1 MRRLLAILLLTFPL
15 SCSSDLEA
23 PPADSPVQV
32 VAPDGTAI
40 TDYVAVVT
48 AADGTVT
55 VTRCGDGAS
64 LLCGDG
70 ALNVP
75 LGALGVRIKAVG
87 FAYTD
92 FPPEAQRV
100 TLEPLAVEAT
110 ADYRTGFGANDRD
123 AFESMAYPA
132 SGELGRA
139 LAVKFFIRD
148 LDTEPEV
155 YFQDTRKHPI
165 HYDFAHGVL
174 GVPGTAGQFA
184 KETYNDQPR
193 RQMGGTLI
201 LYPDLDSTIT
211 LEFFPSDTLTP
222 AQALKAHTLLEER
235 LGFAPRFGT
244 AGRFHYV
251 PAGSAQE
258 AAMDAAAR
266 QAFERA
272 GAAWATLRS
281 LFGDVALQ
289 AMNPGVAYGTL
300 VAVTPEQ
307 LLQGPDRVLVSSTDI
322 VVLSRL
328 PNDLPLVAGCI
339 TEELQTPLA
348 HVNVAAHARG
358 TPNLALPGA
367 SADPRVAPF
376 LGKLVRFEVTPGA
389 FTLAEA
395 TLAEAQAFWETQTR
409 PEFVPTHDDERDGLL
424 DFAEI
429 GFADSNAVGVK
440 AANLAEL
447 SALLGDRAP
456 TGFAVPFRHYDRYMA
471 ENTVTT
477 ARCAAARSDCTEEGR
492 PGAVCDAAATLCEAS
507 AMAGSSFWGHAERL
521 LADGTLPT
529 NTALREAALDGLVH
543 LVGHGTVEA
552 SFAESLDAR
561 VAALVGDAKVRLRSS
576 TNAEDLPDFSGA
588 GLYVSHSAT
597 ASGEKAASL
606 RIREV
611 WASVWRWR
619 AFEERRFWNI
629 RHRDVRMGI
638 AVHRSYP
645 DEAAN
650 GVLITQNVT
659 NPLVAG
665 MTVNVQKGEVSVT
678 NPEDG
683 EVAEAFTIVPS
694 PTGGVQVARQ
704 RWSTLSPDAPV
715 MTDAEVT
722 ALYQAAYQVQLH
734 FASLYAEDPFTFAL
748 DLEFKLDGPE
758 RRLAIKQV
766 RPYASR

>member
-1 MRRLLAILLLTFPL
+1 MRRLLSSFLLSLPL
-15 SCSSDLEA
+15 SCTSGSEA
-23 PPADSPVQV
+23 PPESSPVQF
-32 VAPDGTAI
+32 VAPNGTAI
-40 TDYVAVVT
+40 TDYVAVIT
-48 AADGTVT
+48 ALDGTVAA
-55 VTRCGDGAS
+55 TRCGDGGS

-70 ALNVP
+70 ALKVP
-75 LGALGVRIKAVG
+75 LGALNVRIKAVG
-87 FAYTD
+87 FAYAD
-92 FPPEAQRV
+92 LAPGAQSV
-100 TLEPLAVEAT
+100 TLEPLELATT
-110 ADYRTGFGANDRD
+110 ADFRTGFGVDDRA

-139 LAVKFFIRD
+139 LAVKFFIRG
-148 LDTEPEV
+148 LDGEPDV

-165 HYDFAHGVL
+165 HYDFAHSVL

-184 KETYNDQPR
+184 KETYSDQPR

-201 LYPDLDSTIT
+201 LYPDLDATIT

-222 AQALKAHTLLEER
+222 AQALRAHALLEER
-235 LGFAPRFGT
+235 LGFVPRHST
-244 AGRFHYV
+244 TGRLHYV

-258 AAMDAAAR
+258 AAMDAAA
-266 QAFERA
+266 QQDFERA
-272 GAAWATLRS
+272 GAPWATLRS
-281 LFGDVALQ
+281 LFGDVELQ

-322 VVLSRL
+322 VLLSRL

-367 SADPRVAPF
+367 GTDPRVAPF
-376 LGKLVRFEVTPGA
+376 LGKLVRFEVAPGA

-395 TLAEAQAFWETQTR
+395 TLSEAQAFWETQAR
-409 PEFVPTHDDERDGLL
+409 PEFIPTHDDDRDGLL
-424 DFAEI
+424 DFVDI
-429 GFADSNAVGVK
+429 GFADSDVVGVK

-456 TGFAVPFRHYDRYMA
+456 TGFAVPFRHYDRFMTD
-471 ENTVTT
+471 NVVTT
-477 ARCAAARSDCTEEGR
+477 ARCTAAHSDCTEEGR
-492 PGAVCDAAATLCEAS
+492 SVAICDAAAALCEAS
-507 AMAGSSFWGHAERL
+507 ATAGSSFWGHAERL
-521 LADGTLPT
+521 LADSALPT
-529 NTALREAALDGLVH
+529 DTALREAALDGLVH
-543 LVGHGTVEA
+543 VIGHGTVDPT
-552 SFAESLDAR
+552 FATSLDAH
-561 VAALVGDAKVRLRSS
+561 VAALVGDTKVRLRSS

-597 ASGEKAASL
+597 ASGDKAASL

-638 AVHRSYP
+638 AVHRSFP

-678 NPEDG
+678 NPEGG

-715 MTDAEVT
+715 MTDAEIT

-734 FASLYAEDPFTFAL
+734 FASLYAEDPATFAL

-758 RRLAIKQV
+758 RRLTIKQV